1 LRGKP
6 PKVIFILIMRSVL
19 VGLAYYMVRELP
31 GLTSSFVALFVGMLA
46 FDLIVSLP
54 KFSLRFK
61 HLKKLFLLVL
71 PRISGTALS
80 LGTGL
85 FLGLI
90 FGGLIKI
97 GLPVLIGAVFTLGLS
112 YSFSAEFKGNISNY
126 VGMIAGIEL
135 FDQIRRLEYWG
146 EEWMQELAGPA
157 GRMIYSTFLALLI
170 GWFIGII
177 IGSITRLFLSR
188 GYRSIKSN
196 AYDQPLWMRSFK
208 DVTKLDGNKVLLQIE
223 LSAESP
229 LANHSLAESR
239 LGSELG
245 IQVLSIIRP
254 PHDVLSPRG
263 SDVLLPL
270 DQLVVVLPSEQ
281 VKTLIS
287 LMKGRVLSE

>member
-1 LRGKP
+1 
-6 PKVIFILIMRSVL
+6 MRSIM

-31 GLTSSFVALFVGMLA
+31 GLTSSFVAIFVGFLA
-46 FDLIVSLP
+46 FDLIVSLS
-54 KFSLRFK
+54 KFSLHFK
-61 HLKKLFLLVL
+61 HLKDLFLLVL
-71 PRISGTALS
+71 PRISGTSLS

-85 FLGLI
+85 LLGII
-90 FGGLIKI
+90 FGGLTKV

-112 YSFSAEFKGNISNY
+112 YSLSAEFKGNISNY

-146 EEWMQELAGPA
+146 EEWLQELAGPA

-170 GWFIGII
+170 GWCIGII
-177 IGSITRLFLSR
+177 IGSLTRLFLPR
-188 GYRSIKSN
+188 GYRTIKSN
-196 AYDQPLWMRSFK
+196 AYNQPLWMRSFQ
-208 DVTKLDGNKVLLQIE
+208 DVTKLGGNRVLLQVE

-229 LANHSLAESR
+229 LANYSLAESK

-245 IQVLSIIRP
+245 IHVLSIIRP
-254 PHDVLSPRG
+254 PHEVLSPRG
-263 SDVLLPL
+263 SDILLPM